1 MDPRSPQD
9 ETTATPGASEQA
21 AKPLLQAC
29 PEQAAI
35 AIVGMSG
42 RYPGADSLEAY
53 WRNLVDGRDCVGEIP
68 ATRWDVDA
76 YFDPAIPSPGKAYS
90 KWLGSLEDI
99 ECFDPLFF
107 NIAPTEAQRMDPQ
120 QRLFLEEG
128 YRAFEDAGLAPQEL
142 SESRCGVYLGISGSE
157 YGTLVQQRLGLVDM
171 IGSSPAIAAARIAY
185 FLNLKGPAIPVDTA
199 CSSSLVAMHLA
210 CQALRNGEVDL
221 ALAGGVAL
229 YLMPELYVCMCAAG
243 VLSPRGKC
251 RTLDNQ
257 ADGFV
262 PGEGVGALVLKRLAD
277 AERDGDLIHGLIIG
291 SGINQD
297 GRSNGLTAPNQD
309 SQAALLREVYQRH
322 GIDPASIGYVEM
334 HGTGTKLGDPIE
346 LNALSTV
353 FREGTR
359 EPGFCG
365 LGSVKSNIGHTSAA
379 AGVAG
384 VHKVLLQMRHRQ
396 LVPTLNYSS
405 PNEHFDLKLEQS
417 PFFVCTSAQPWAPTS
432 GAPLR
437 AAVSSFGISGTNAH
451 LVLEEYRR
459 PQASRSRVEL
469 DEQHPLLIVLSAKR
483 PAQLKSYAARLKGF
497 LENTTDV
504 DWPALAHTLQVGRA
518 PLEQR
523 LAFVATA
530 PGQVIATLA
539 AFIEG
544 QPLERVVVGDV
555 RKSLA
560 RTGNFDPAKA
570 LTGAD
575 GLALLELGREWVEG
589 TQIDWRSLYPEQP
602 GGRIALPTYPFA
614 RERYWI
620 EQPPD
625 ERDEPG
631 PLPSALQSPL
641 QPLFQYSGSQAGEQ
655 RFSTTLTGDEF
666 FLRDHQVAGQPLVP
680 AAMQLEWARAAMAQA
695 HGLPAEH
702 PVLLEEITWLRPL
715 ALRSPLQVHVGLR
728 EQGEGTVAYRIFS
741 AGQDEPLVYSQGR
754 ARLDSSAKQPRVDL
768 QQLRAGCGRQLDGA
782 TCYGRFARL
791 GLDYG
796 PSFQVLQ
803 GLELGDDLVL
813 ARLRGAST
821 APGVGLPAPLID
833 GALQASLGLTASDA
847 LALPFALQ
855 RLEQWQALPPEV
867 WAILRPA
874 TNDRG
879 KQRGIDIDLTDSE
892 GRVMVRLNGFSS
904 RAPAD
909 KSPLAAKGTDPLQE
923 LSLMPAWEPILEQPD
938 NTLSDSRPVG
948 RVVEICDEVEQRQ
961 LTAGG
966 QGAWQSWL
974 QQQEPFEHLVWH
986 VPPGQPW
993 AAKAAFLLIK
1003 ALLELGHGGRPLGL
1017 CVVTRQ
1023 ALGVGPQE
1031 LGDPFQA
1038 SVHGL
1043 IGSLA
1048 KEYPN
1053 WRLDLVDLAPQ
1064 DPIPWPALL
1073 GRTPGVAGETL
1084 AYRQG
1089 RGYRQRLL
1097 ACQLTTP
1104 AQPAFRQ
1111 AGVYVILGGAGGIGV
1126 AFSEYLIRQYQAQVV
1141 WLGRRSEDQAI
1152 ADQCA
1157 RLAALGPAPL
1167 YLQADGRDR
1176 AALEAALGEI
1186 RGRYGA
1192 VHGVVHA
1199 ALVLADRSLAQMDEQ
1214 TFEAAL
1220 AAKQETAL
1228 NLDATFGNEPLDLML
1243 YFSSLQS
1250 FARAAGQGNYAAGCC
1265 FVDEF
1270 ARSAQRPYPV
1280 KLVHWG
1286 YWGGVGV
1293 VASPDYRARM
1303 TQAGIGSIEPPQ
1315 AMAWLENWLAG
1326 PLERL
1331 GFAKLDLARVAP
1343 AWGIAS
1349 DEVAELM
1356 PAVPAVSLPLTPVLA
1371 PPVAAASAWQVLE
1384 QRLKPLLYSLLQ
1396 EHGWLATEQGLA
1408 PRYQRWRAAALRLA
1422 GHSEADTGWDQQWS
1436 QWQAYCEQ
1444 VLAGAEPRGLETQVR
1459 LLDQMLRALPTI
1471 LRGEREAT
1479 QVLFPEGRL
1488 DGVEA
1493 LYRDHPVA
1501 DHFNAVL
1508 GERLQAYVEQRLR
1521 LEPQAR
1527 LRILEVGAGTGGTSA
1542 GLLARL
1548 APYAGQIDEYAYTD
1562 VSPAFLEHAQQHYA
1576 PQAGYLRTGLL
1587 DIERDP
1593 SSQGFQAGGYDVVV
1607 AANVL
1612 HATRDI
1618 TRTLGQVKSL
1628 LKGNGLLLLNEATQ
1642 AHLFGHLTFGL
1653 LPGWWLAEDPE
1664 LRIPGTPMLTPASW
1678 RWVLQTQGFHGVD
1691 IPCGTTQA
1699 LSQEIILA
1707 ISDGVVRHAVTPI
1720 EPLFAAPAGPTT
1732 EAQGAQ
1738 SPVAPSGLDAQELA
1752 TQVEAAITQMI
1763 SDYLKI
1769 AREELDRNTPFGE
1782 FGFDS
1787 IASTAFTR
1795 LLNER
1800 YGLDMAPSEFFETPT
1815 IAALASYLAQEYRA
1829 ELQLFFTPAQAPRT
1843 SEASAP
1849 QAAVP
1854 RVAVAQGSRGEPG
1867 PTRAGAE
1874 PIAVIGMSGRFPEAE
1889 DIDALWRNLEAGRDC
1904 IGELPLGR
1912 FGAGPEP
1919 ALRHAGVLEDLDGF
1933 DPAFFNISRREAQGM
1948 DPQHRLL
1955 MMQVYKVIEDAG
1967 YSVQSL
1973 SGSNTAL
1980 LVGTC
1985 ATGYAQL
1992 LAQSGE
1998 AVTAAL
2004 AVGTA
2009 GSMGPNRMSY
2019 WLNWHGPSEPIET
2032 ACSSSLVA
2040 VHRAVTLLRTGQCD
2054 QAVVGGVNTLL
2065 SAEAH
2070 ESFMHAGVLSGDGRC
2085 RAFSARAGGY
2095 VRGEGVAMLM
2105 LKPLSAAERDGDQ
2118 IHGLILGSA
2127 QNHGGQANSLTAP
2140 NPQAQAKVIETALR
2154 EAGVDV
2160 SSIGYIEAHGTGTE
2174 LGDPIEIKGLKQA
2187 FRTLAGKDALA
2198 ERSVGLGT
2206 IKSNIGHLEL
2216 AAGVAGLVKV
2226 LLQMRHGC
2234 LVQSLHSQPLN
2245 PQIELAGSPFY
2256 VVDAKRP
2263 WPALADG
2270 RGNVLPR
2277 RAGVSSFGFGGVNAH
2292 VVLEEYRPQSL
2303 PAQPAQA
2310 KPVLVLLSARDAT
2323 GLKARVE
2330 QLLAFLE
2337 HREADLQSLAYT
2349 LQVGRE
2355 AMKVRL
2361 ACVVDSTDGLR
2372 GRLRAYLGGEGGQG
2386 EIFHGDIKR
2395 DPGMQMIFQADEDLQ
2410 ETASRLIAQG
2420 KLGRLAQWWVLGL
2433 EIDWTRLYGQQ
2444 RPRRI
2449 SLPTYPFA
2457 LERCWVQASAKP
2469 RASQPHREPAPI
2481 ASLPGKPRGLRLR
2494 ATEERAELRAVASQG
2509 GASSGHSTVQVAA
2522 AHALTQA
2529 PRSISDIDTVADLH
2543 QQNAGLDELE
2553 RTLKETLAAA
2563 LRIDVN
2569 EIDPDEML
2577 SEHGLDSII
2586 AVEWI
2591 RELNRL
2597 YSISINT
2604 SQVYEFPTIR
2614 EMAKLVQ
2621 QARERPRAVALN
2633 TAADEQDSGQ
2643 SLGTT
2648 QMERAVTIAIQS
2660 QPQVAAPASAS
2671 LRTQVDQGALE
2682 QELTT
2687 SLAQSLRIDSQEIDP
2702 EEMLAEHGLDS
2713 IIAVEWIREINQR
2726 YSISI
2731 NTSQV
2736 YEHPTIRQL
2745 AALVGQLRGTESPV
2759 IPGTPQPVASAPQRA
2774 TTPSQPSLDPAPV
2787 SAAMAS
2793 PAGHQLESP
2802 SRVLANQL
2810 RLDTLIGSDILRAAA
2825 KLAQP
2830 TDLPP
2835 SQVLLTGASGF
2846 AGRFLALDLAQGL
2859 APRAGT
2865 LYCLVRATSDAAAR
2879 QRLLESLAA
2888 STELQQRLVAL
2899 ERSGR
2904 LVVLAGDLTKP
2915 RLGLAQPTWDMLVH
2929 KVEAIVHN
2937 GALVNHMLAYNQL
2950 HGTNVHGTAEVIR
2963 LALSGKKKAINFI
2976 SSIAVG
2982 SAVHRNEPIHESEK
2996 ALDLYDHCLG
3006 AGRYAA
3012 GYAASK
3018 WAGEVLLQEAWEK
3031 WAIPV
3036 KVFRCGM
3043 LLPHSTQ
3050 PGFVNFA
3057 DIFSRFLVSLV
3068 QTAIA
3073 PPSFHLD
3080 SSRSMT
3086 PIFRG
3091 LPVDAAA
3098 RSIAQISLGVEAGY
3112 SIYHVQSNAPDAPSL
3127 DVLVDWVREL
3137 GYPLEK
3143 LGSSEAWS
3151 QEFVAR
3157 LQALDARPRSYSLY
3171 SSIYQLDELQE
3182 VLNQPEFDSHRF
3194 AERTRSLIDGPVA
3207 QDWLAPIDRKFISG
3221 YLKELANAGLI

>member
-9 ETTATPGASEQA
+9 ETTATPEA
-21 AKPLLQAC
+21 AKPSPQAC

-107 NIAPTEAQRMDPQ
+107 NIAPSEAQRMDPQ

-128 YRAFEDAGLAPQEL
+128 YRAFEDAGRAPREL

-229 YLMPELYVCMCAAG
+229 YLTPELYVCMCAAG

-417 PFFVCTSAQPWAPTS
+417 PFFVCTSGQPWAPTS

-782 TCYGRFARL
+782 ACYGRFARL

-821 APGVGLPAPLID
+821 VPGVGLPAPLID

-923 LSLMPAWEPILEQPD
+923 LSLMPAWEPILEQPG
-938 NTLSDSRPVG
+938 NTLSDSRPVD
-948 RVVEICDEVEQRQ
+948 RVVEICGEVEQRQ

-993 AAKAAFLLIK
+993 AARAAFLLIK

-1097 ACQLTTP
+1097 ACQLTAP

-1176 AALEAALGEI
+1176 AALEAALDEI

-1220 AAKQETAL
+1220 AAKQDTAL
-1228 NLDATFGNEPLDLML
+1228 NLDAVFGNEPLDLML

-1265 FVDEF
+1265 FVDEL

-1356 PAVPAVSLPLTPVLA
+1356 PAVPAVSLPLPPVLA
-1371 PPVAAASAWQVLE
+1371 TPVAAASAWQVLE

-1422 GHSEADTGWDQQWS
+1422 GHPEADTGWNQQWS

-1459 LLDQMLRALPTI
+1459 LLDQMLRALPAI

-1562 VSPAFLEHAQQHYA
+1562 VSPAFLEHALQHYA

-1587 DIERDP
+1587 DIERDL

-1618 TRTLGQVKSL
+1618 TQTLGQVKSL

-1720 EPLFAAPAGPTT
+1720 EPLSAAPAGPTT
-1732 EAQGAQ
+1732 EAQDTQPPA
-1738 SPVAPSGLDAQELA
+1738 APSGLDAQELA

-1815 IAALASYLAQEYRA
+1815 IAALASYLAQEYRTK
-1829 ELQLFFTPAQAPRT
+1829 LQLFFTPAR
-1843 SEASAP
+1843 
-1849 QAAVP
+1849 
-1854 RVAVAQGSRGEPG
+1854 R
-1867 PTRAGAE
+1867 
-1874 PIAVIGMSGRFPEAE
+1874 
-1889 DIDALWRNLEAGRDC
+1889 LWRH
-1904 IGELPLGR
+1904 
-1912 FGAGPEP
+1912 P
-1919 ALRHAGVLEDLDGF
+1919 AWMPR
-1933 DPAFFNISRREAQGM
+1933 
-1948 DPQHRLL
+1948 
-1955 MMQVYKVIEDAG
+1955 
-1967 YSVQSL
+1967 
-1973 SGSNTAL
+1973 
-1980 LVGTC
+1980 
-1985 ATGYAQL
+1985 
-1992 LAQSGE
+1992 
-1998 AVTAAL
+1998 
-2004 AVGTA
+2004 
-2009 GSMGPNRMSY
+2009 
-2019 WLNWHGPSEPIET
+2019 NW
-2032 ACSSSLVA
+2032 
-2040 VHRAVTLLRTGQCD
+2040 
-2054 QAVVGGVNTLL
+2054 
-2065 SAEAH
+2065 
-2070 ESFMHAGVLSGDGRC
+2070 
-2085 RAFSARAGGY
+2085 
-2095 VRGEGVAMLM
+2095 
-2105 LKPLSAAERDGDQ
+2105 
-2118 IHGLILGSA
+2118 
-2127 QNHGGQANSLTAP
+2127 
-2140 NPQAQAKVIETALR
+2140 
-2154 EAGVDV
+2154 
-2160 SSIGYIEAHGTGTE
+2160 
-2174 LGDPIEIKGLKQA
+2174 
-2187 FRTLAGKDALA
+2187 
-2198 ERSVGLGT
+2198 
-2206 IKSNIGHLEL
+2206 
-2216 AAGVAGLVKV
+2216 
-2226 LLQMRHGC
+2226 
-2234 LVQSLHSQPLN
+2234 
-2245 PQIELAGSPFY
+2245 
-2256 VVDAKRP
+2256 
-2263 WPALADG
+2263 
-2270 RGNVLPR
+2270 
-2277 RAGVSSFGFGGVNAH
+2277 
-2292 VVLEEYRPQSL
+2292 
-2303 PAQPAQA
+2303 
-2310 KPVLVLLSARDAT
+2310 
-2323 GLKARVE
+2323 
-2330 QLLAFLE
+2330 
-2337 HREADLQSLAYT
+2337 
-2349 LQVGRE
+2349 
-2355 AMKVRL
+2355 
-2361 ACVVDSTDGLR
+2361 
-2372 GRLRAYLGGEGGQG
+2372 
-2386 EIFHGDIKR
+2386 
-2395 DPGMQMIFQADEDLQ
+2395 
-2410 ETASRLIAQG
+2410 
-2420 KLGRLAQWWVLGL
+2420 
-2433 EIDWTRLYGQQ
+2433 
-2444 RPRRI
+2444 
-2449 SLPTYPFA
+2449 
-2457 LERCWVQASAKP
+2457 
-2469 RASQPHREPAPI
+2469 
-2481 ASLPGKPRGLRLR
+2481 
-2494 ATEERAELRAVASQG
+2494 
-2509 GASSGHSTVQVAA
+2509 
-2522 AHALTQA
+2522 
-2529 PRSISDIDTVADLH
+2529 
-2543 QQNAGLDELE
+2543 
-2553 RTLKETLAAA
+2553 
-2563 LRIDVN
+2563 
-2569 EIDPDEML
+2569 
-2577 SEHGLDSII
+2577 
-2586 AVEWI
+2586 
-2591 RELNRL
+2591 
-2597 YSISINT
+2597 
-2604 SQVYEFPTIR
+2604 
-2614 EMAKLVQ
+2614 
-2621 QARERPRAVALN
+2621 
-2633 TAADEQDSGQ
+2633 
-2643 SLGTT
+2643 
-2648 QMERAVTIAIQS
+2648 
-2660 QPQVAAPASAS
+2660 
-2671 LRTQVDQGALE
+2671 
-2682 QELTT
+2682 
-2687 SLAQSLRIDSQEIDP
+2687 
-2702 EEMLAEHGLDS
+2702 
-2713 IIAVEWIREINQR
+2713 
-2726 YSISI
+2726 
-2731 NTSQV
+2731 
-2736 YEHPTIRQL
+2736 
-2745 AALVGQLRGTESPV
+2745 
-2759 IPGTPQPVASAPQRA
+2759 
-2774 TTPSQPSLDPAPV
+2774 
-2787 SAAMAS
+2787 
-2793 PAGHQLESP
+2793 
-2802 SRVLANQL
+2802 
-2810 RLDTLIGSDILRAAA
+2810 
-2825 KLAQP
+2825 
-2830 TDLPP
+2830 
-2835 SQVLLTGASGF
+2835 
-2846 AGRFLALDLAQGL
+2846 
-2859 APRAGT
+2859 
-2865 LYCLVRATSDAAAR
+2865 
-2879 QRLLESLAA
+2879 
-2888 STELQQRLVAL
+2888 
-2899 ERSGR
+2899 
-2904 LVVLAGDLTKP
+2904 
-2915 RLGLAQPTWDMLVH
+2915 
-2929 KVEAIVHN
+2929 
-2937 GALVNHMLAYNQL
+2937 
-2950 HGTNVHGTAEVIR
+2950 
-2963 LALSGKKKAINFI
+2963 
-2976 SSIAVG
+2976 
-2982 SAVHRNEPIHESEK
+2982 
-2996 ALDLYDHCLG
+2996 
-3006 AGRYAA
+3006 
-3012 GYAASK
+3012 
-3018 WAGEVLLQEAWEK
+3018 
-3031 WAIPV
+3031 
-3036 KVFRCGM
+3036 
-3043 LLPHSTQ
+3043 
-3050 PGFVNFA
+3050 
-3057 DIFSRFLVSLV
+3057 
-3068 QTAIA
+3068 
-3073 PPSFHLD
+3073 
-3080 SSRSMT
+3080 
-3086 PIFRG
+3086 
-3091 LPVDAAA
+3091 
-3098 RSIAQISLGVEAGY
+3098 
-3112 SIYHVQSNAPDAPSL
+3112 
-3127 DVLVDWVREL
+3127 
-3137 GYPLEK
+3137 
-3143 LGSSEAWS
+3143 
-3151 QEFVAR
+3151 
-3157 LQALDARPRSYSLY
+3157 RPRSKRQS
-3171 SSIYQLDELQE
+3171 
-3182 VLNQPEFDSHRF
+3182 PR
-3194 AERTRSLIDGPVA
+3194 
-3207 QDWLAPIDRKFISG
+3207 
-3221 YLKELANAGLI
+3221 

>member
-9 ETTATPGASEQA
+9 ETTATPGASEQPA
-21 AKPLLQAC
+21 NPSLQAY

-35 AIVGMSG
+35 AIIGMSG

-53 WRNLVDGRDCVGEIP
+53 WLNLLDGRDCVGEIP

-90 KWLGSLEDI
+90 KWLGSLDAI

-107 NIAPTEAQRMDPQ
+107 NIAPSEAQRMDPQ

-128 YRAFEDAGLAPQEL
+128 YRAFEDAGRSPREL

-157 YGTLVQQRLGLVDM
+157 YGTLVQQRLGLMDM

-185 FLNLKGPAIPVDTA
+185 FLNLRGPAIPVDTA

-229 YLMPELYVCMCAAG
+229 YLTPELYVCMCTAG

-251 RTLDNQ
+251 RPLDNQ

-277 AERDGDLIHGLIIG
+277 AERDGDSIHGLIIG

-297 GRSNGLTAPNQD
+297 GRSNGLTAPNED

-346 LNALSTV
+346 LNALSRV

-359 EPGFCG
+359 ELGFCG

-405 PNEHFDLKLEQS
+405 PNEHFDLKLEQT
-417 PFFVCTSAQPWAPTS
+417 PFFVCTSGQPWERAS
-432 GAPLR
+432 GEPLR

-459 PQASRSRVEL
+459 LQTSRPKVEL

-483 PAQLKSYAARLKGF
+483 PAQLKSCAARLKAF
-497 LENTTDV
+497 LESATDV
-504 DWPALAHTLQVGRA
+504 DWPALAHTLQAGRA
-518 PLEQR
+518 PLEHR

-530 PGQVIATLA
+530 PGQIIATLA

-544 QPLERVVVGDV
+544 QSLGQVLEGDIRKTQV
-555 RKSLA
+555 RT
-560 RTGNFDPAKA
+560 RDFDTAKA
-570 LTGAD
+570 LSGA
-575 GLALLELGREWVEG
+575 GRQSLLELGREWVKG
-589 TQIDWRSLYPEQP
+589 TEIDWRLLCGEQP
-602 GGRIALPTYPFA
+602 RGRIALPTYPFA
-614 RERYWI
+614 RESYWI
-620 EQPPD
+620 EQPPN
-625 ERDEPG
+625 EGIEHQ
-631 PLPSALQSPL
+631 PLPPVLQTSL
-641 QPLFQYSGSQAGEQ
+641 QPLFQCSGSQAGEQ
-655 RFSTTLTGDEF
+655 RFSMNLTGSEY
-666 FLRDHQVAGQPLVP
+666 FLHDHQVAGQPLVP
-680 AAMQLEWARAAMAQA
+680 AAVQLEWARAAMAQA
-695 HGLPAEH
+695 HGLPTEQ
-702 PVLLEEITWLRPL
+702 PIRLEEIVWLRAL
-715 ALRSPLQVHVGLR
+715 TLRSPLQVHVGLHV
-728 EQGEGTVAYRIFS
+728 QGDGAVAYQIFS
-741 AGQDEPLVYSQGR
+741 DDQGKPLVYSQGK
-754 ARLDSSAKQPRVDL
+754 ARLESKGDQPRIDL
-768 QQLRAGCGRQLDGA
+768 QQLRAECNRQLDGA
-782 TCYGRFARL
+782 ACYERFARL
-791 GLDYG
+791 GLHYG

-803 GLELGDDLVL
+803 GLEIAEDLVL
-813 ARLRGAST
+813 ARLRAGSPQ
-821 APGVGLPAPLID
+821 PGVGLPPALID
-833 GALQASLGLTASDA
+833 GALQASLGLATHDS

-855 RLEQWQALPPEV
+855 RLEQWRALPEEV
-867 WAILRPA
+867 WAILRSVTA
-874 TNDRG
+874 GRG
-879 KQRGIDIDLTDSE
+879 KQRGIDIDLADRE
-892 GRVMVRLNGFSS
+892 GRVMVRLSGFSS

-909 KSPLAAKGTDPLQE
+909 KLPLAATDTDAVQE
-923 LSLMPAWEPILEQPD
+923 LSLIPAWEPVLEQPGSAV
-938 NTLSDSRPVG
+938 SDSRPVG
-948 RVVEICDEVEQRQ
+948 RVVDISGEVEQRQ

-986 VPPGQPW
+986 VPSGQPW

-1003 ALLELGHGGRPLGL
+1003 ALLELGYGGKPLGL
-1017 CVVTRQ
+1017 SVVTRQ
-1023 ALGVGPQE
+1023 ALSIRTQE

-1043 IGSLA
+1043 IGCLA

-1053 WRLDLVDLAPQ
+1053 WRVDLVDLMP
-1064 DPIPWPALL
+1064 DESIPWPSLL
-1073 GRTPGVAGETL
+1073 NREPGLAGETL

-1097 ACQLTTP
+1097 VCQLSAP
-1104 AQPAFRQ
+1104 VQPAFRQ

-1126 AFSEYLIRQYQAQVV
+1126 AFSEYLIRQYQAQVI
-1141 WLGRRSEDQAI
+1141 WLGRRVEDQAI
-1152 ADQCA
+1152 ANEGA
-1157 RLAALGPAPL
+1157 RLATLGPAPL
-1167 YLQADGRDR
+1167 YLQADGCDR
-1176 AALEAALGEI
+1176 GALEAALIEI
-1186 RGRYGA
+1186 RERYGA

-1199 ALVLADRSLAQMDEQ
+1199 ALVLADRSLARMDEQ
-1214 TFEAAL
+1214 SFEAAL

-1228 NLDATFGNEPLDLML
+1228 NLDAIFGNEPLDLML

-1250 FARAAGQGNYAAGCC
+1250 FARMAGQGNYAAGCC
-1265 FVDEF
+1265 FIDEF
-1270 ARSAQRPYPV
+1270 ARNAQRPYPV
-1280 KLVHWG
+1280 KLVNWG

-1293 VASPDYRARM
+1293 VASADYRTRM
-1303 TQAGIGSIEPPQ
+1303 TQAGIGSIEVPQ
-1315 AMAWLENWLAG
+1315 AMAWLESWLAG
-1326 PLERL
+1326 PQERL
-1331 GFAKLDLARVAP
+1331 GFAKLDLTRAAP
-1343 AWGIAS
+1343 VWGIAN
-1349 DEVAELM
+1349 DAVAELM
-1356 PAVPAVSLPLTPVLA
+1356 PAVPAVSLPVAPVLS
-1371 PPVAAASAWQVLE
+1371 PPVAEASAWQALE

-1408 PRYQRWRAAALRLA
+1408 PRYQRWRAAALRLV
-1422 GHSEADTGWDQQWS
+1422 GHPEADTGWDQQCS

-1444 VLAGAEPRGLETQVR
+1444 VQAGAESRGLETQVR
-1459 LLDQMLRALPTI
+1459 LLDQMLRALPAI
-1471 LRGEREAT
+1471 LRGEQEAT

-1501 DHFNAVL
+1501 DYFNEVL
-1508 GERLQAYVEQRLR
+1508 GERLETYVEKRLR
-1521 LEPQAR
+1521 LDPEAR
-1527 LRILEVGAGTGGTSA
+1527 LRILEVGAGTGSTSGA
-1542 GLLARL
+1542 LLARL
-1548 APYAGQIDEYAYTD
+1548 VPYTGQIDEYAYTD
-1562 VSPAFLEHAQQHYA
+1562 VSPAFLKHAQQHYA
-1576 PQAGYLRTGLL
+1576 PRAGYLRTRLL

-1593 SSQGFQAGGYDVVV
+1593 VSQGFEAGGYDVVV

-1664 LRIPGTPMLTPASW
+1664 LRVPGTPMLTPASW
-1678 RWVLQTQGFHGVD
+1678 CCVLQTQGFHGVD
-1691 IPCGTTQA
+1691 IPCGTTEA

-1707 ISDGVVRHAVTPI
+1707 ISDGIVRHAAAPF
-1720 EPLFAAPAGPTT
+1720 EPLSAAPAGPTT
-1732 EAQGAQ
+1732 EAQCPQPPA
-1738 SPVAPSGLDAQELA
+1738 APSVLDAQELVS
-1752 TQVEAAITQMI
+1752 QVEAAITQMI

-1787 IASTAFTR
+1787 ITSTAFTR

-1815 IAALASYLAQEYRA
+1815 IAALASYLAQECRV
-1829 ELQLFFTPAQAPRT
+1829 ELQPLFAPAQAPRT
-1843 SEASAP
+1843 PEASAP
-1849 QAAVP
+1849 KAAAP
-1854 RVAVAQGSRGEPG
+1854 RIDPVAQVPCGEPG
-1867 PTRAGAE
+1867 PTKAGAE
-1874 PIAVIGMSGRFPEAE
+1874 PIAVIGMSGRFPEAK

-1904 IGELPLGR
+1904 IGKLPQGR
-1912 FGAGPEP
+1912 FGSGPDP

-1933 DPAFFNISRREAQGM
+1933 DPAFFNISHREAQGM

-1955 MMQVYKVIEDAG
+1955 MMEVYKVIEDAG

-2070 ESFMHAGVLSGDGRC
+2070 ESFMHAGVLSRDGRC
-2085 RAFSARAGGY
+2085 RAFSAQAGGY
-2095 VRGEGVAMLM
+2095 VRGEGVVMLM
-2105 LKPLSAAERDGDQ
+2105 LKPLSAAQRDGDQ

-2154 EAGVDV
+2154 EAGVDLT
-2160 SSIGYIEAHGTGTE
+2160 SIGYIEAHGTGTE

-2187 FRTLAGKDALA
+2187 FRTLAGKAELA
-2198 ERSVGLGT
+2198 EHSIGLGT

-2226 LLQMRHGC
+2226 LLQMRHAC

-2245 PQIELAGSPFY
+2245 SQIELAGSPFY
-2256 VVDAKRP
+2256 VVDAKQP
-2263 WPALADG
+2263 WPALSDG
-2270 RGNVLPR
+2270 QGGVLPR

-2292 VVLEEYRPQSL
+2292 VVLEEYRHDSRPGQTI
-2303 PAQPAQA
+2303 QT
-2310 KPVLVLLSARDAT
+2310 KPVLVVLSARDT
-2323 GLKARVE
+2323 KGLKARVE

-2337 HREADLQSLAYT
+2337 HCEADLQSLAYT

-2361 ACVVDSTDGLR
+2361 ACVVDSIDGLR
-2372 GRLRAYLGGEGGQG
+2372 PRLLAYLGEEGGQG

-2395 DPGMQMIFQADEDLQ
+2395 DPDLQMIFQADEDLQ
-2410 ETASRLIAQG
+2410 ETVCRLIAQG

-2457 LERCWVQASAKP
+2457 LERCWVQASTEP
-2469 RASQPHREPAPI
+2469 GTSQSHLEPAPT
-2481 ASLPGKPRGLRLR
+2481 AALPGKPRGLRLR
-2494 ATEERAELRAVASQG
+2494 ATEERADLRVVASQN
-2509 GASSGHSTVQVAA
+2509 GASSAHSTVQVAMA
-2522 AHALTQA
+2522 QA
-2529 PRSISDIDTVADLH
+2529 PRNTPGINTVVDLH
-2543 QQNAGLDELE
+2543 QQDAGLDELE
-2553 RTLKETLAAA
+2553 LTLKETLAAA

-2577 SEHGLDSII
+2577 SEYGLDSII

-2614 EMAKLVQ
+2614 QMAKLVQ
-2621 QARERPRAVALN
+2621 QARERPRAFALN
-2633 TAADEQDSGQ
+2633 SVDGQGSGQ
-2643 SLGTT
+2643 SLGAT
-2648 QMERAVTIAIQS
+2648 QMEVAGPATAFLPGAERGRA
-2660 QPQVAAPASAS
+2660 
-2671 LRTQVDQGALE
+2671 DQGVLE
-2682 QELTT
+2682 QELTA
-2687 SLAQSLRIDSQEIDP
+2687 SLAQSLRIDSEEIDP

-2745 AALVGQLRGTESPV
+2745 AALVGQLLGTESLAV
-2759 IPGTPQPVASAPQRA
+2759 PGTPSLVASTPHRTVMRA
-2774 TTPSQPSLDPAPV
+2774 QLSPDTAPV
-2787 SAAMAS
+2787 STATAS
-2793 PAGHQLESP
+2793 PAGLQPESP

-2810 RLDTLIGSDILRAAA
+2810 RLDTMISSDILRAAA
-2825 KLAQP
+2825 KLAPP

-2846 AGRFLALDLAQGL
+2846 VGRFLALDLAQGL
-2859 APRAGT
+2859 VPRAGT
-2865 LYCLVRATSDAAAR
+2865 LYCLVRATSDAMAR
-2879 QRLLESLAA
+2879 QRLVESLAA
-2888 STELQQRLVAL
+2888 SAELQQRLVAL
-2899 ERSGR
+2899 ELSGR

-2963 LALSGKKKAINFI
+2963 LALSGKKKVINFI

-2982 SAVHRNEPIHESEK
+2982 SAVRRNEPIHEGEK

-3018 WAGEVLLQEAWEK
+3018 WAGEVLLQEACEK
-3031 WAIPV
+3031 CAIPV

-3043 LLPHSTQ
+3043 LLPHSTHS
-3050 PGFVNFA
+3050 GFVNFA

-3098 RSIAQISLGVEAGY
+3098 RSIAQISLGAEAGY
-3112 SIYHVQSNAPDAPSL
+3112 SIYHVQSNGPDAPSL
-3127 DVLVDWVREL
+3127 DVLVEWIREL

-3151 QEFVAR
+3151 QEFMAR
-3157 LQALDARPRSYSLY
+3157 LQALDARSRSYSLY
-3171 SSIYQLDELQE
+3171 SSVYQLDELQE
-3182 VLNQPEFDSHRF
+3182 VLNQPEFDSRRF
-3194 AERTRSLIDGPVA
+3194 AERSRSLITDPAA
-3207 QDWLAPIDRKFISG
+3207 QNWLAPIDRRFISG
-3221 YLKELANAGLI
+3221 YLTELANAGLI

>member
-1 MDPRSPQD
+1 M
-9 ETTATPGASEQA
+9 
-21 AKPLLQAC
+21 
-29 PEQAAI
+29 
-35 AIVGMSG
+35 
-42 RYPGADSLEAY
+42 
-53 WRNLVDGRDCVGEIP
+53 
-68 ATRWDVDA
+68 
-76 YFDPAIPSPGKAYS
+76 
-90 KWLGSLEDI
+90 
-99 ECFDPLFF
+99 
-107 NIAPTEAQRMDPQ
+107 
-120 QRLFLEEG
+120 
-128 YRAFEDAGLAPQEL
+128 
-142 SESRCGVYLGISGSE
+142 
-157 YGTLVQQRLGLVDM
+157 
-171 IGSSPAIAAARIAY
+171 
-185 FLNLKGPAIPVDTA
+185 
-199 CSSSLVAMHLA
+199 
-210 CQALRNGEVDL
+210 
-221 ALAGGVAL
+221 
-229 YLMPELYVCMCAAG
+229 
-243 VLSPRGKC
+243 
-251 RTLDNQ
+251 
-257 ADGFV
+257 
-262 PGEGVGALVLKRLAD
+262 
-277 AERDGDLIHGLIIG
+277 
-291 SGINQD
+291 
-297 GRSNGLTAPNQD
+297 
-309 SQAALLREVYQRH
+309 
-322 GIDPASIGYVEM
+322 
-334 HGTGTKLGDPIE
+334 
-346 LNALSTV
+346 
-353 FREGTR
+353 
-359 EPGFCG
+359 
-365 LGSVKSNIGHTSAA
+365 
-379 AGVAG
+379 
-384 VHKVLLQMRHRQ
+384 
-396 LVPTLNYSS
+396 
-405 PNEHFDLKLEQS
+405 
-417 PFFVCTSAQPWAPTS
+417 
-432 GAPLR
+432 
-437 AAVSSFGISGTNAH
+437 
-451 LVLEEYRR
+451 
-459 PQASRSRVEL
+459 
-469 DEQHPLLIVLSAKR
+469 
-483 PAQLKSYAARLKGF
+483 
-497 LENTTDV
+497 
-504 DWPALAHTLQVGRA
+504 
-518 PLEQR
+518 
-523 LAFVATA
+523 
-530 PGQVIATLA
+530 
-539 AFIEG
+539 
-544 QPLERVVVGDV
+544 
-555 RKSLA
+555 
-560 RTGNFDPAKA
+560 
-570 LTGAD
+570 
-575 GLALLELGREWVEG
+575 
-589 TQIDWRSLYPEQP
+589 
-602 GGRIALPTYPFA
+602 
-614 RERYWI
+614 
-620 EQPPD
+620 
-625 ERDEPG
+625 
-631 PLPSALQSPL
+631 
-641 QPLFQYSGSQAGEQ
+641 
-655 RFSTTLTGDEF
+655 
-666 FLRDHQVAGQPLVP
+666 
-680 AAMQLEWARAAMAQA
+680 
-695 HGLPAEH
+695 
-702 PVLLEEITWLRPL
+702 
-715 ALRSPLQVHVGLR
+715 
-728 EQGEGTVAYRIFS
+728 
-741 AGQDEPLVYSQGR
+741 
-754 ARLDSSAKQPRVDL
+754 
-768 QQLRAGCGRQLDGA
+768 
-782 TCYGRFARL
+782 
-791 GLDYG
+791 
-796 PSFQVLQ
+796 
-803 GLELGDDLVL
+803 
-813 ARLRGAST
+813 
-821 APGVGLPAPLID
+821 
-833 GALQASLGLTASDA
+833 
-847 LALPFALQ
+847 
-855 RLEQWQALPPEV
+855 
-867 WAILRPA
+867 
-874 TNDRG
+874 
-879 KQRGIDIDLTDSE
+879 
-892 GRVMVRLNGFSS
+892 
-904 RAPAD
+904 
-909 KSPLAAKGTDPLQE
+909 
-923 LSLMPAWEPILEQPD
+923 
-938 NTLSDSRPVG
+938 
-948 RVVEICDEVEQRQ
+948 
-961 LTAGG
+961 
-966 QGAWQSWL
+966 
-974 QQQEPFEHLVWH
+974 
-986 VPPGQPW
+986 
-993 AAKAAFLLIK
+993 
-1003 ALLELGHGGRPLGL
+1003 
-1017 CVVTRQ
+1017 
-1023 ALGVGPQE
+1023 
-1031 LGDPFQA
+1031 
-1038 SVHGL
+1038 
-1043 IGSLA
+1043 
-1048 KEYPN
+1048 
-1053 WRLDLVDLAPQ
+1053 
-1064 DPIPWPALL
+1064 
-1073 GRTPGVAGETL
+1073 
-1084 AYRQG
+1084 
-1089 RGYRQRLL
+1089 
-1097 ACQLTTP
+1097 
-1104 AQPAFRQ
+1104 
-1111 AGVYVILGGAGGIGV
+1111 
-1126 AFSEYLIRQYQAQVV
+1126 
-1141 WLGRRSEDQAI
+1141 
-1152 ADQCA
+1152 
-1157 RLAALGPAPL
+1157 
-1167 YLQADGRDR
+1167 
-1176 AALEAALGEI
+1176 
-1186 RGRYGA
+1186 
-1192 VHGVVHA
+1192 
-1199 ALVLADRSLAQMDEQ
+1199 
-1214 TFEAAL
+1214 
-1220 AAKQETAL
+1220 
-1228 NLDATFGNEPLDLML
+1228 
-1243 YFSSLQS
+1243 
-1250 FARAAGQGNYAAGCC
+1250 
-1265 FVDEF
+1265 
-1270 ARSAQRPYPV
+1270 
-1280 KLVHWG
+1280 
-1286 YWGGVGV
+1286 
-1293 VASPDYRARM
+1293 
-1303 TQAGIGSIEPPQ
+1303 
-1315 AMAWLENWLAG
+1315 
-1326 PLERL
+1326 
-1331 GFAKLDLARVAP
+1331 
-1343 AWGIAS
+1343 
-1349 DEVAELM
+1349 
-1356 PAVPAVSLPLTPVLA
+1356 
-1371 PPVAAASAWQVLE
+1371 
-1384 QRLKPLLYSLLQ
+1384 
-1396 EHGWLATEQGLA
+1396 
-1408 PRYQRWRAAALRLA
+1408 
-1422 GHSEADTGWDQQWS
+1422 
-1436 QWQAYCEQ
+1436 
-1444 VLAGAEPRGLETQVR
+1444 
-1459 LLDQMLRALPTI
+1459 
-1471 LRGEREAT
+1471 
-1479 QVLFPEGRL
+1479 
-1488 DGVEA
+1488 
-1493 LYRDHPVA
+1493 
-1501 DHFNAVL
+1501 
-1508 GERLQAYVEQRLR
+1508 
-1521 LEPQAR
+1521 
-1527 LRILEVGAGTGGTSA
+1527 
-1542 GLLARL
+1542 
-1548 APYAGQIDEYAYTD
+1548 
-1562 VSPAFLEHAQQHYA
+1562 
-1576 PQAGYLRTGLL
+1576 
-1587 DIERDP
+1587 
-1593 SSQGFQAGGYDVVV
+1593 
-1607 AANVL
+1607 
-1612 HATRDI
+1612 
-1618 TRTLGQVKSL
+1618 
-1628 LKGNGLLLLNEATQ
+1628 
-1642 AHLFGHLTFGL
+1642 
-1653 LPGWWLAEDPE
+1653 
-1664 LRIPGTPMLTPASW
+1664 
-1678 RWVLQTQGFHGVD
+1678 
-1691 IPCGTTQA
+1691 
-1699 LSQEIILA
+1699 
-1707 ISDGVVRHAVTPI
+1707 
-1720 EPLFAAPAGPTT
+1720 
-1732 EAQGAQ
+1732 
-1738 SPVAPSGLDAQELA
+1738 
-1752 TQVEAAITQMI
+1752 
-1763 SDYLKI
+1763 
-1769 AREELDRNTPFGE
+1769 
-1782 FGFDS
+1782 
-1787 IASTAFTR
+1787 
-1795 LLNER
+1795 
-1800 YGLDMAPSEFFETPT
+1800 
-1815 IAALASYLAQEYRA
+1815 
-1829 ELQLFFTPAQAPRT
+1829 
-1843 SEASAP
+1843 
-1849 QAAVP
+1849 
-1854 RVAVAQGSRGEPG
+1854 
-1867 PTRAGAE
+1867 
-1874 PIAVIGMSGRFPEAE
+1874 IGMSGRFPEAE

-1919 ALRHAGVLEDLDGF
+1919 ILRHAGVLEDLDGF

-2154 EAGVDV
+2154 EAGVDL

-2198 ERSVGLGT
+2198 EHSVGLGT

-2216 AAGVAGLVKV
+2216 AAGVAGMVKV

-2292 VVLEEYRPQSL
+2292 VVLEEYWPQSR

-2361 ACVVDSTDGLR
+2361 ACVVDSIDDLR
-2372 GRLRAYLGGEGGQG
+2372 SRLRAYLGGEGGQG

-2395 DPGMQMIFQADEDLQ
+2395 DPGLQMIFQADEDLQ

-2759 IPGTPQPVASAPQRA
+2759 VPGTPQPVASAPQRA

-3194 AERTRSLIDGPVA
+3194 AERTRSPIDGPVA